1 MSKRD
6 YRAEYARRISRL
18 EAQGFSRS
26 QARGHVK
33 TKTIDDERGGRRT
46 IRLERS
52 IRTERVRE
60 KVETDRRAAFGDLPK
75 RERGETAAHYDK
87 RLDDARK
94 EHERSAEYDP
104 DREPAYDWDDFE
116 GFLDSMLD
124 DGLNEH
130 EAYDLWFGY

>member
-1 MSKRD
+1 MAKRD
-6 YRAEYARRISRL
+6 YRAEYARRIERL
-18 EAQGFSRS
+18 TSQGFSRS

-33 TKTIDDERGGRRT
+33 TKRVDDGRGGKRVV
-46 IRLERS
+46 RLERS
-52 IRTERVRE
+52 VRTERVRE

-75 RERGETAAHYDK
+75 RERGETAAQYER
-87 RLDDARK
+87 RLDVARRDF
-94 EHERSAEYDP
+94 ERSAEYDP

-116 GFLDSMLD
+116 GFRDSMLN